1 MARITFEYDPADPGN
16 VGIDFDL
23 GLADEET
30 FDAATLIEILATGVD
45 GVVVSCWEDNN
56 EREQV
61 VLNVAKML
69 LIANDERK
77 GVDDE

>member
-1 MARITFEYDPADPGN
+1 MARIVFEYDPAKPEN
-16 VGIDFDL
+16 VEVELDISQK
-23 GLADEET
+23 DEL
-30 FDAATLIEILATGVD
+30 DSARLIEILATGVNS
-45 GVVVSCWEDNN
+45 VVVSCWDDND

-61 VLNVAKML
+61 TLNVAKIL